1 MQKCWEEKFEIRPSF
16 SQLVVLM
23 GNLLVD
29 CYRKVC
35 PKDPVLEAQK
45 RVSALVRALSQVW
58 RPEFSAAVP
67 EDFAALAGAARAGG
81 LGIPGTLPRALH
93 HQTGSW

>member
-35 PKDPVLEAQK
+35 SKKDPAGGTEEGPCSVEDA
-45 RVSALVRALSQVW
+45 ALIRALNQ
-58 RPEFSAAVP
+58 
-67 EDFAALAGAARAGG
+67 G
-81 LGIPGTLPRALH
+81 LEI
-93 HQTGSW
+93 SV

>member
-1 MQKCWEEKFEIRPSF
+1 MCLAWMCSTHYRSISACSPHLLTQCSPFPLGSYNIMQKCWEEKFEIRPSF

-45 RVSALVRALSQVW
+45 RVSALVRG
-58 RPEFSAAVP
+58 P
-67 EDFAALAGAARAGG
+67 
-81 LGIPGTLPRALH
+81 
-93 HQTGSW
+93 

>member
-35 PKDPVLEAQK
+35 PKDPVLEGQK
-45 RVSALVRALSQVW
+45 GVSALVRALSQALETSVQCY
-58 RPEFSAAVP
+58 SARGFCC
-67 EDFAALAGAARAGG
+67 DQGC
-81 LGIPGTLPRALH
+81 I
-93 HQTGSW
+93 SWNSQ

>member
-35 PKDPVLEAQK
+35 CKDPVLEGQK
-45 RVSALVRALSQVW
+45 RVCALWRVLGQGPQAGSGDQRLVLLSQ
-58 RPEFSAAVP
+58 RM
-67 EDFAALAGAARAGG
+67 
-81 LGIPGTLPRALH
+81 LP
-93 HQTGSW
+93 

>member
-35 PKDPVLEAQK
+35 SKKPVLEGQEG
-45 RVSALVRALSQVW
+45 VSTLWRLWLSLQSGFGGQCLVLLYQRILLSL
-58 RPEFSAAVP
+58 R
-67 EDFAALAGAARAGG
+67 
-81 LGIPGTLPRALH
+81 LH
-93 HQTGSW
+93 

>member
-35 PKDPVLEAQK
+35 PKDRMLEGQN
-45 RVSALVRALSQVW
+45 RVSALVGALSQGL
-58 RPEFSAAVP
+58 ETSA
-67 EDFAALAGAARAGG
+67 
-81 LGIPGTLPRALH
+81 
-93 HQTGSW
+93 

>member
-35 PKDPVLEAQK
+35 SRDPVLEGQK
-45 RVSALVRALSQVW
+45 GVSALWRLLPCSGPSVRVW
-58 RPEFSAAVP
+58 RPVFSAAVP
-67 EDFAALAGAARAGG
+67 EDFAVTKAALV
-81 LGIPGTLPRALH
+81 
-93 HQTGSW
+93 

>member
-35 PKDPVLEAQK
+35 SKDPVLEGQRRFSVLRRMLLWLGPST
-45 RVSALVRALSQVW
+45 RVWKPV
-58 RPEFSAAVP
+58 FSAAVP
-67 EDFAALAGAARAGG
+67 KDFAVTKVAL
-81 LGIPGTLPRALH
+81 L
-93 HQTGSW
+93 

>member
-35 PKDPVLEAQK
+35 PQDPVLEGQK
-45 RVSALVRALSQVW
+45 RVSALGRALSQ
-58 RPEFSAAVP
+58 
-67 EDFAALAGAARAGG
+67 G
-81 LGIPGTLPRALH
+81 LEM
-93 HQTGSW
+93 SV

>member
-35 PKDPVLEAQK
+35 AKDCVVRARE
-45 RVSALVRALSQVW
+45 VSAL
-58 RPEFSAAVP
+58 
-67 EDFAALAGAARAGG
+67 
-81 LGIPGTLPRALH
+81 
-93 HQTGSW
+93 

>member
-1 MQKCWEEKFEIRPSF
+1 MCSTCHRSFSTCFPHLLTQCSPFPLGSYSIMQKCWEEKFEIRPSF

-35 PKDPVLEAQK
+35 LKDPVLEGQK
-45 RVSALVRALSQVW
+45 GVSALVRAVSQ
-58 RPEFSAAVP
+58 
-67 EDFAALAGAARAGG
+67 ALE
-81 LGIPGTLPRALH
+81 I
-93 HQTGSW
+93 SV

>member
-35 PKDPVLEAQK
+35 PKDPGLEGQK
-45 RVSALVRALSQVW
+45 RVSALLRALS
-58 RPEFSAAVP
+58 R
-67 EDFAALAGAARAGG
+67 G
-81 LGIPGTLPRALH
+81 LET
-93 HQTGSW
+93 TV

>member
-1 MQKCWEEKFEIRPSF
+1 MCLPWMCSTRYRSISTCFPHLLTQCSLGSYNIMQKCWEEKFEIRPSF

-35 PKDPVLEAQK
+35 PKDPVLEGQE
-45 RVSALVRALSQVW
+45 RVSALVRALSQ
-58 RPEFSAAVP
+58 
-67 EDFAALAGAARAGG
+67 ALE
-81 LGIPGTLPRALH
+81 T
-93 HQTGSW
+93 SV

>member
-35 PKDPVLEAQK
+35 SKDPVLEGQ
-45 RVSALVRALSQVW
+45 RRFSALRRMLLWLGPSTRVW
-58 RPEFSAAVP
+58 KTVFSAAMP
-67 EDFAALAGAARAGG
+67 KDFAVTEVALV
-81 LGIPGTLPRALH
+81 
-93 HQTGSW
+93 

>member
-35 PKDPVLEAQK
+35 AKE
-45 RVSALVRALSQVW
+45 RVVRAREMSVLFEGMPPWFHS
-58 RPEFSAAVP
+58 
-67 EDFAALAGAARAGG
+67 
-81 LGIPGTLPRALH
+81 I
-93 HQTGSW
+93 

>member
-35 PKDPVLEAQK
+35 SKDPVLQGEEH
-45 RVSALVRALSQVW
+45 RCSVEDVALLGPLIRVW
-58 RPEFSAAVP
+58 RSVFSAAVT
-67 EDFAALAGAARAGG
+67 EDFALTKAAVV
-81 LGIPGTLPRALH
+81 
-93 HQTGSW
+93 